1 MAKKEVVVEKDVL
14 FKSLEL
20 DDMAVEEKISQNKKE
35 EDRCLTFSGAIEQLL
50 IDKTKIGD

>member
-1 MAKKEVVVEKDVL
+1 MVVDKDVL

-35 EDRCLTFSGAIEQLL
+35 EDGCLTFSGAIEQLL
-50 IDKTKIGD
+50 IDKTKTGD